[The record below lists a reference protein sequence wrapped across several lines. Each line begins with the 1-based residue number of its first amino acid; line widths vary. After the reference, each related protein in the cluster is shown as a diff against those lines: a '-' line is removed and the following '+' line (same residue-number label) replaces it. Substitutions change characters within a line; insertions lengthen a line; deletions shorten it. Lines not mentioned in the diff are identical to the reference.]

1 MRGWNSKRE
10 NGAPV
15 EHLHQQNP
23 YPQGTSFISK
33 PVKRL
38 KQVWKDYNESKT
50 PGITKHQFKFPRRQR
65 YLRKAL
71 DSWLNSVGSNDKC
84 VEEVLDKQQDEMI
97 NVDATDTNSSNN
109 KPLEEQL
116 KEAPVILKIDSDP
129 NPDELRKFVQNLCVH
144 VRDKLC
150 LQENQRWDRLLLHH
164 SGQGGSSLVGMNK
177 QDASENMVQLVQML
191 RNDQTQLAMNKQH

>member
-116 KEAPVILKIDSDP
+116 KEAPVIFNYVSVKIYESSQCMVYIRGRQFLKNS
-129 NPDELRKFVQNLCVH
+129 
-144 VRDKLC
+144 
-150 LQENQRWDRLLLHH
+150 LQFM
-164 SGQGGSSLVGMNK
+164 SKSVM
-177 QDASENMVQLVQML
+177 
-191 RNDQTQLAMNKQH
+191 